1 MRISADENGRIS
13 LPTEIREE
21 FGDEYCVVKL
31 PNRVTLLPVD
41 EHSLEGLRDAVGDAF
56 EEVDHDELE
65 AAARSKVRPPTEDD
79 TDDRE

>member
-1 MRISADENGRIS
+1 MRISADEHGRIS
-13 LPTEIREE
+13 LPMEIREE
-21 FGDEYCVVKL
+21 FGDEYRVVKL

-41 EHSLEGLRDAVGDAF
+41 ENSLEGLRDAVGDAF

-65 AAARSKVRPPTEDD
+65 AAARAKARSAVENE